1 MDKKDFKKNFIIYVA
16 LIIVIIIAANFIF
29 SKIFTRIDVTKNKSF
44 TLSQV
49 SKDIVSKLDDKLE
62 VKAFFT
68 TTLPP
73 PYNNLKNEVKD
84 LLEDYRVSSN
94 GNFNY
99 EVITASDESDDNND
113 VVKEA
118 QKYNIAPIQVQV
130 MDNDKYELK
139 KALLGLAILYKGKTE
154 TIPVVQNTTALEYD
168 ITSKMK
174 KLTDERKKKIGFLTG
189 HSEYDITSFQKVYG
203 VLQSQYEVIPSLSIA
218 GKQMIPDD
226 LDVLVILGAKAP
238 FPEYQKFK
246 IDQYLMRGGNLLFCD
261 NKVIPN
267 FQQQIAMG
275 EPQKINMDDMMESYG
290 VKINYDLIRDLQ
302 CALVTVQIQEGMQR
316 QINYPYFPNI
326 SNVNR
331 DITAFSGIQSVILPY
346 ASSIDLGAA
355 NGKDLKVEPIL
366 TTSNHSSRVSDVFIL
381 SYEQFLGMQKRF
393 VDSAFNQP
401 GYVVAASY
409 YGKQKSFYAGKP
421 IPQDTSKDA
430 EPLIMEV
437 KGQSDKNN
445 RIVAIGD
452 ADFAD
457 EKSNPPEMNLLFFV
471 NTIDYMAD
479 DIGLTQI
486 RTKVSPEAL
495 IGDVSSGTKLFVK
508 YFDLLLPPILVVIL
522 GLLFW
527 RLKAVR
533 RAKLQ
538 IKGNEPNEK

>member
-1 MDKKDFKKNFIIYVA
+1 
-16 LIIVIIIAANFIF
+16 
-29 SKIFTRIDVTKNKSF
+29 
-44 TLSQV
+44 
-49 SKDIVSKLDDKLE
+49 
-62 VKAFFT
+62 
-68 TTLPP
+68 
-73 PYNNLKNEVKD
+73 
-84 LLEDYRVSSN
+84 
-94 GNFNY
+94 
-99 EVITASDESDDNND
+99 
-113 VVKEA
+113 
-118 QKYNIAPIQVQV
+118 
-130 MDNDKYELK
+130 
-139 KALLGLAILYKGKTE
+139 
-154 TIPVVQNTTALEYD
+154 
-168 ITSKMK
+168 
-174 KLTDERKKKIGFLTG
+174 
-189 HSEYDITSFQKVYG
+189 
-203 VLQSQYEVIPSLSIA
+203 
-218 GKQMIPDD
+218 
-226 LDVLVILGAKAP
+226 
-238 FPEYQKFK
+238 
-246 IDQYLMRGGNLLFCD
+246 
-261 NKVIPN
+261 
-267 FQQQIAMG
+267 
-275 EPQKINMDDMMESYG
+275 MMESYG

>member
-495 IGDVSSGTKLFVK
+495 IGDVSSGTKSFVK

>member
-29 SKIFTRIDVTKNKSF
+29 SKFFTRIDVTKNKSF
-44 TLSQV
+44 TLSQL

-62 VKAFFT
+62 IKAFFT

-189 HSEYDITSFQKVYG
+189 HSEYDVTTFQKVYG
-203 VLQSQYEVIPSLSIA
+203 VLQSQYEIIPSLTIA

-238 FPEYQKFK
+238 IPEYQKFK
-246 IDQYLMRGGNLLFCD
+246 IDQYLMHGGNLLFCD
-261 NKVIPN
+261 NKIIPN

-355 NGKDLKVEPIL
+355 NGKNLKVEPIL

-393 VDSAFNQP
+393 ADSAFSQP

-409 YGKQKSFYAGKP
+409 YGMQKSFYAGKP

-430 EPLIMEV
+430 EPLIMQV

-486 RTKVSPEAL
+486 RTKVSPDAL
-495 IGDVSSGTKLFVK
+495 IGDVSSGTKSFVK
-508 YFDLLLPPILVVIL
+508 YFDLLLPPILVVVL

-533 RAKLQ
+533 RGKLQ